1 MNKTLFS
8 IAQSWCALDSP
19 INPTD
24 TILSWVAE
32 RNRTVSVEI
41 HKVLPKENDVWFYDQ
56 EEGCIRN
63 QSRSF
68 FTITG
73 YQQITDNSAISQPII
88 LQQEIGYLGII
99 CQEIDGVMHFLMQAK
114 IEPGNVN
121 KIQISPTIQAT
132 KSNFTQKHGGEKP
145 PHL

>member
-99 CQEIDGVMHFLMQAK
+99 CQDR
-114 IEPGNVN
+114 
-121 KIQISPTIQAT
+121 
-132 KSNFTQKHGGEKP
+132 KSVV
-145 PHL
+145 